1 VALLSNQ
8 TLNSLADEALGVTS
22 ITLSRDEVVAVTA
35 GTSGTLY
42 ASLIALPPGTTV
54 NNLDY
59 WQVGAATTP
68 THQWMCLMTPGGVI
82 LAVTA
87 DNVAGQ
93 AANTYYRAAVTVPY
107 VTPPGAP
114 QAYYIGVMLA
124 SSGAQGTMAGGVA
137 TPLPAAGLPAGT
149 LAKFV
154 TGGAGLSTPP
164 AVGAQQVLTPVA
176 GTTANIYAA
185 TA

>member
-1 VALLSNQ
+1 MVLYCSQ
-8 TLNSLADEALGVTS
+8 GVNSLGDEAAGVTS
-22 ITLSRDEVVAVTA
+22 VTLPRTGLVATTA
-35 GTSGTLY
+35 GVSGTLY
-42 ASLIALPPGTTV
+42 GTLISMPPGVTV

-68 THQWMCLMTPGGVI
+68 THQWMVLMTPGGVV

-87 DNVAGQ
+87 DNTAGQ
-93 AANTYYRAAVTVPY
+93 AANTYYRAAVTIPY
-107 VTPPGAP
+107 TTPTGAP
-114 QAYYIGVMLA
+114 SVYYIGVMLA

-137 TPLPAAGLPAGT
+137 TPLPVGGLPAGT
-149 LAKFV
+149 LAEFI
-154 TGGAGLSTPP
+154 TGGAGLSVPP
-164 AVGAQQVLTPVA
+164 AIGAQQTLTGVA